1 MVSGLRVNYPKSNI
15 IPINVKE
22 EKMRILVGILNCK
35 IGSLPFTNLC
45 LPLGLS
51 QLKLHNCLPL
61 IDMVQKR
68 LLGIARLLSL
78 GGKLQLVNSV
88 LSSLPTYYM
97 CSVKLLISVIKQIDK
112 FRRNYLRGFRFK

>member
-1 MVSGLRVNYPKSNI
+1 
-15 IPINVKE
+15 
-22 EKMRILVGILNCK
+22 MRILVGILNCK

-51 QLKLHNCLPL
+51 QPKLHNCLPL

-68 LLGIARLLSL
+68 LLGIARLLCL

-88 LSSLPTYYM
+88 LSSLPPYYM
-97 CSVKLLISVIKQIDK
+97 CSVKLLIGVIKQINK
-112 FRRNYLRGFRFK
+112 FRRNYL